1 MVGETQ
7 SKKQRNPLF
16 DVAKFFAIAL
26 VVAGHVFN
34 NGYAPGTPWWFSNF
48 RDEMV
53 MPLFFIVSGYFAVAT
68 IESGNWQKMFRHIR
82 SYLQPL
88 AVLGV
93 AFTPCY
99 FVCQILVGGGGAV
112 LLSDILLYPIKRVC
126 FAGWFVWVLSFSYVI
141 AFLVFRLPFAKNFLR
156 RVMLL
161 LTASFLLYFAPRFP
175 HGMFHVHYLV
185 LMFPFFVVGIVWR
198 RISDSMADNSICKSR
213 WKVIGYVCFLA
224 YLAVVLVGPAGKY
237 GLSMYSGQVYGL
249 NWFFSSTAM
258 LRTLA
263 RIAIGVTG
271 SFGTLAVIDGLMAYG
286 GMAFFAPLGT
296 TTLGVYLMHQWIL
309 DRILDF
315 RILPGGVSR
324 CIAVSFLLFAF
335 CHLFV
340 VSSKKNRILNSFLWG
355 RG

>member
-1 MVGETQ
+1 MAGETQ
-7 SKKQRNPLF
+7 GKMRNPLF
-16 DVAKFFAIAL
+16 DVVKFFAIAL
-26 VVAGHVFN
+26 VVVGHVFN
-34 NGYAPGTPWWFSNF
+34 NGYSAGTPWWFSNF

-68 IESGNWQKMFRHIR
+68 VESGDWLKMFRHIR
-82 SYLQPL
+82 SYLLPL
-88 AVLGV
+88 AVLSV

-99 FVCQILVGGGGAV
+99 FVCKILVGGGRSV
-112 LLSDILLYPIKRVC
+112 SLPDILLYPIRRVC

-185 LMFPFFVVGIVWR
+185 LMFPFFVVGIVWKS
-198 RISDSMADNSICKSR
+198 ISKSMADSSFRKSR
-213 WKVIGYVCFLA
+213 WNVIGYVCFLA

-237 GLSMYSGQVYGL
+237 GVSMYSGQVYGL
-249 NWFFSSTAM
+249 KWLSSSAAI
-258 LRTLA
+258 LRTLV
-263 RIAIGVTG
+263 RIVIGVLG
-271 SFGTLAVIDGLMAYG
+271 SFGTIAVIDGLMVYG

-296 TTLGVYLMHQWIL
+296 TTLGVYLLHQWIL

-315 RILPGGVSR
+315 RILPGGMSR
-324 CIAVSFLLFAF
+324 CMAVSLFLFAF
-335 CHLFV
+335 CHIFV
-340 VSSKKNRILNSFLWG
+340 VLSKKSRLLNIVLWG
-355 RG
+355 KG